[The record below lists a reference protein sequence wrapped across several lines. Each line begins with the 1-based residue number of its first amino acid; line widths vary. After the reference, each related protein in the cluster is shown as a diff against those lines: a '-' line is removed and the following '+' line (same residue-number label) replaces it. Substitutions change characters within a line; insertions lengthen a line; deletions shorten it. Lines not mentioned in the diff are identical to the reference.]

1 VLYEHPDV
9 VEAAVIG
16 VPHAHYGE
24 EVAAAIALR
33 PGASPD
39 AAALRAWA
47 KERLSAY
54 KVPHLLAFVDTLS
67 KGATGK
73 ILKRAID
80 RSLFD
85 SSTTSDSATADT
97 RGGAEG

>member
-1 VLYEHPDV
+1 
-9 VEAAVIG
+9 
-16 VPHAHYGE
+16 
-24 EVAAAIALR
+24 
-33 PGASPD
+33 
-39 AAALRAWA
+39 
-47 KERLSAY
+47 LSAY
-54 KVPHLLAFVDTLS
+54 KVPHLLAFVDTLP

>member
-1 VLYEHPDV
+1 VLYEHLDV

-39 AAALRAWA
+39 AAALRA
-47 KERLSAY
+47 
-54 KVPHLLAFVDTLS
+54 
-67 KGATGK
+67 
-73 ILKRAID
+73 
-80 RSLFD
+80 
-85 SSTTSDSATADT
+85 
-97 RGGAEG
+97 

>member
-24 EVAAAIALR
+24 EVAAA
-33 PGASPD
+33 PGRVPGRGG
-39 AAALRAWA
+39 AARLG

-67 KGATGK
+67 TGVTGK
-73 ILKRAID
+73 ILKRAVD